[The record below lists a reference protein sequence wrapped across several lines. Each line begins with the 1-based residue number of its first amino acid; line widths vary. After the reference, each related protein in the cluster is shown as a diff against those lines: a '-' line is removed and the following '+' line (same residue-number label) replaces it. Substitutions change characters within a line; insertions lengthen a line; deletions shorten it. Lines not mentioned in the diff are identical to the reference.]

1 MVWNA
6 ARLLSPLLLGGLYAL
21 LVEIGKP
28 EKLFLVAGVSDACV
42 LFGTSV
48 EFLRADNQACCA
60 LGAALLLPVVLLG
73 KQRR

>member
-28 EKLFLVAGVSDACV
+28 EMLFLVAGVS
-42 LFGTSV
+42 LIEG
-48 EFLRADNQACCA
+48 
-60 LGAALLLPVVLLG
+60 LG
-73 KQRR
+73 